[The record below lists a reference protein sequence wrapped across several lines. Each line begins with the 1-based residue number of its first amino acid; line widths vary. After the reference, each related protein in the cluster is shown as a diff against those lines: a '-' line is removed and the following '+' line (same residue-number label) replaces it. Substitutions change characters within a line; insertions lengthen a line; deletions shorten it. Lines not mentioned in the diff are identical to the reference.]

1 MGLFRNFMKSAENAA
16 VEALITAEK
25 VEESM
30 KETEVKPQVEK
41 EEEWVWVEGYKG
53 MDKDMRCHG
62 GFQYELGKRYDMPDG
77 AVIEECCSGYHLCLK
92 LTDVYQYVSIG
103 ENNRFFQVKALVR
116 KSDLE
121 RYRSDAKIYY
131 RYSTF
136 PAFPGYIDKLA
147 AKSIEIVRE
156 LTADE
161 ILEPYDCTKWDEKYK
176 QLALSVGINTTRST
190 MDVDELVGYGYS
202 SPFAWWLVSHDKC
215 KIARVV
221 GSQQDLSMDV
231 KVLMIMNG

>member
-1 MGLFRNFMKSAENAA
+1 MGLFRNFMKSAENVAEGA
-16 VEALITAEK
+16 VVTAEGVK
-25 VEESM
+25 ESM
-30 KETEVKPQVEK
+30 KETEVEPQVEK
-41 EEEWVWVEGYKG
+41 EEELVWVEGYKG

-62 GFQYELGKRYDMPDG
+62 GFQYELGKRYDMPDD

-92 LTDVYQYVSIG
+92 LTDVYRYVSIG

-121 RYRSDAKIYY
+121 RYRSDAKSYY

-136 PAFPGYIDKLA
+136 SAFPGYIDKLA

-161 ILEPYDCTKWDEKYK
+161 IFEPYGCAKWDEKYK
-176 QLALSVGINTTRST
+176 QLALSVGVDTATST
-190 MDVDELVGYGYS
+190 IYVDELVGYGYS
-202 SPFAWWLVSHDKC
+202 SPFARWLVSHNKYG
-215 KIARVV
+215 IAKAV

-231 KVLMIMNG
+231 KVFMIMNG